1 MSETEKATASGG
13 SEPLRS
19 GDGILRNP
27 FTGNKG
33 DKCFGCSQTNVHGL
47 HLELEEDG
55 DGVVCRWKPDAR
67 FQSWDGILH
76 GGITATILDE
86 TAGWAV
92 MRRFQR
98 AAMTTRLDVKFLKP
112 VPVGDP
118 FIVARAHYTGR
129 VNEKIVKFHA
139 TLENASGVVC
149 VEADADY
156 YVMDEERSRA
166 MGFTTCET
174 QREHE
179 SKQR

>member
-1 MSETEKATASGG
+1 MTETEKT
-13 SEPLRS
+13 SETYSPGHTNP
-19 GDGILRNP
+19 GDNRLKNP
-27 FTGNKG
+27 FTGNRG
-33 DKCFGCSQTNVHGL
+33 DKCFGCSSTNPHGL
-47 HLELEEDG
+47 HLELETDG
-55 DGVVCRWKPDAR
+55 DDVVCRWKPDAR
-67 FQSWDGILH
+67 FQSWDGVLH

-118 FIVARAHYTGR
+118 FIVARARYVGR

-156 YVMDEERSRA
+156 YVMDEGRSRD
-166 MGFTTCET
+166 MGFTSCET
-174 QREHE
+174 QRESA
-179 SKQR
+179 SKSR